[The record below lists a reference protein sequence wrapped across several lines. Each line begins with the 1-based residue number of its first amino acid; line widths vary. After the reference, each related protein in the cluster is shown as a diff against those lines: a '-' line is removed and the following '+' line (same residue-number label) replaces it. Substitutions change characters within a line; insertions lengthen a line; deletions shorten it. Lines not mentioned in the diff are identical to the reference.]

1 MDANRHS
8 YAELLDQPYD
18 CRGKPLPLHIRL
30 RTAEQEKYLAV
41 TVSYAMDAQM
51 EVRIRLPLVGVEDHR
66 RSPAAVV
73 VELIMIEFGEYLV
86 LKILQ
91 QICRE
96 QPSSLPSVDETIEL
110 VDQHGPMI
118 LELGYHSLVQDVQ
131 LPRVH
136 HNAQSTWD
144 CRPTLACVWAATV

>member
-8 YAELLDQPYD
+8 YAELLDQTYD

-41 TVSYAMDAQM
+41 TVGYAMNAQM
-51 EVRIRLPLVGVEDHR
+51 EIRIRLPLIGVEDHR

-73 VELIMIEFGEYLV
+73 VKLIMVEFGEYLV

-91 QICRE
+91 QICGE
-96 QPSSLPSVDETIEL
+96 QSSGLPSVDETIEL

-118 LELGYHSLVQDVQ
+118 LELGYHRLVQGVQ

-136 HNAQSTWD
+136 HDAQSTCDW
-144 CRPTLACVWAATV
+144 RRTPACAWATTV